1 MHTTLYVPPYTPFL
15 TLYTFPCVMYSYSCI
30 CIYHSILIYTHLHV
44 GMNPDELAANK
55 QLSNYVVQDLNK
67 NPIFPFDDN
76 TFDYVTCVVS
86 VDYLIRPLEVFS
98 EIRRVLRPGKYSVYV
113 LCSICSM
120 CCILHMH
127 V

>member
-1 MHTTLYVPPYTPFL
+1 
-15 TLYTFPCVMYSYSCI
+15 
-30 CIYHSILIYTHLHV
+30 
-44 GMNPDELAANK
+44 MNPDELAANK

-98 EIRRVLRPGKYSVYV
+98 EIRRVLRPGKY
-113 LCSICSM
+113 M
-120 CCILHMH
+120 CCVAFVVCVVYCICMYKLCA
-127 V
+127 

>member
-1 MHTTLYVPPYTPFL
+1 
-15 TLYTFPCVMYSYSCI
+15 
-30 CIYHSILIYTHLHV
+30 
-44 GMNPDELAANK
+44 MNPDELSANK

-113 LCSICSM
+113 YMYI
-120 CCILHMH
+120 
-127 V
+127 